1 MLLCPCMLL
10 GRRHYINSRYD
21 HFSFI
26 HKQIRKWINIY
37 WVRVLFNTPCDL
49 PGLSTATQDLVLC
62 TFKSKSNQK
71 KKKDHESLV
80 SDWLSL
86 MGKKEKGWKIRP
98 CVSSC
103 PFLLQDGWKHDVWS
117 VLGLDNSEPE
127 TGMGWAWKTEPGAKE
142 KGHLRGKQA
151 DCPVTIWE
159 SLGTK
164 QWKKKPDKNWK

>member
-1 MLLCPCMLL
+1 MTISHLSTSRLGNELIFIESVYSLTHHVTFLDYQLQPRTLCYAPSSQ
-10 GRRHYINSRYD
+10 N
-21 HFSFI
+21 
-26 HKQIRKWINIY
+26 QIR
-37 WVRVLFNTPCDL
+37 
-49 PGLSTATQDLVLC
+49 
-62 TFKSKSNQK
+62 K